1 MIKLAPSLLSADF
14 SNLREEIRDVELAGA
29 DWLHLD
35 VMDGHFVPNI
45 TFGAPIIKAIRKHS
59 KLFFDAHLMIEEAPK
74 YAKDL
79 VDAGV
84 DLISVHLEAERHL
97 NRTIQYIKSLG
108 VKVGV
113 ALNPHSSISLLEE
126 VIGEIDLIL
135 VMSVNPGFGGQKFIE
150 TATSK
155 IRRLRKMIDEAS
167 SQALIEVDGGVTTEN
182 CRLLKEAGAD
192 VLVAGSAV
200 FGAPNRAERIAE
212 FRSLLDD

>member
-97 NRTIQYIKSLG
+97 HRTVQYIKDLG

-113 ALNPHSSISLLEE
+113 ALNPHTSITLLEE
-126 VIGEIDLIL
+126 VIGEIDLVL
-135 VMSVNPGFGGQKFIE
+135 VMSVNPGFGGQKFIDSSV
-150 TATSK
+150 AK
-155 IRRLRKMIDEAS
+155 IKRLRRMIDEAS
-167 SQALIEVDGGVTTEN
+167 SQALIEVDGGVTTDN

-212 FRSLLDD
+212 FRSLLND

>member
-126 VIGEIDLIL
+126 VIGEIDLVL